1 MIGTRTLIVLAVAAG
16 ALAGAYLLGRHH
28 QAKSDRAD
36 YQEALLEA
44 VGLARK
50 EEQRRTTAQQEIA
63 NDATKQAEAA
73 RADAA
78 AAAGVADRLRDR
90 LATLRAGGRTA
101 PATGRPPAGDP
112 IGVLADVLE
121 RADRRAGDLAAYADA
136 ARIAGLACER
146 SYRSLNQPPL

>member
-1 MIGTRTLIVLAVAAG
+1 MIATRSLIVLAVAAG
-16 ALAGAYLLGRHH
+16 ALAGAYFAGRHH
-28 QAKSDRAD
+28 QAKADRAA

-44 VGLARK
+44 VSLARK
-50 EEQRRTTAQQEIA
+50 EEQRRTLAQQEIA
-63 NDATKQAEAA
+63 HDASKQTKAA

-78 AAAGVADRLRDR
+78 AASAVADRLRNQ
-90 LATLRAGGRTA
+90 LAALRGGGRA
-101 PATGRPPAGDP
+101 PAAGGRPPASDP

-146 SYRSLNQPPL
+146 SYDSLTRNQ